1 MARDQRDFYYMQAHK
16 EGYRSRASY
25 KLKQINDREKVIRRG
40 DTIVD
45 LGAAPGGWLQVEKE
59 LSGGRILGIDLQSI
73 DAIPGVETF
82 RGDMTK
88 QRTIDYVLEFAGPKG
103 VDVVLC
109 DAAPN
114 LTGNWSLDHARG
126 IELNRIA
133 FECAKKILKP
143 NGNFVVKVFQGDLF
157 KQFYDDVGKEFA
169 RVKAY
174 SPPASRST
182 SAEIY
187 IIAKKFLTAPV
198 RRGEEYA
205 VRIKETGMN
214 GDGIAYIDNFIVFV
228 RDVDVGDI
236 VRIKIEDV
244 KKNFA
249 FAYVLE
255 DLDEMPEGEEVP
267 KGKHAPREENSPG
280 NIDAGSRE
288 IIRNASGSAS
298 ENVSGNV
305 PENPPGTKGN
315 PGPDAVPVGRISRIR
330 SKKYDVEPD
339 DDFDEYDRA

>member
-1 MARDQRDFYYMQAHK
+1 MARDQRDFYYMQAQR

-25 KLKQINDREKVIRRG
+25 KLKQINDREKIIKRG
-40 DTIVD
+40 DTIID

-59 LSGGRILGIDLQSI
+59 LSGGRILGVDLQRI
-73 DAIPGVETF
+73 EAIPGVATYK
-82 RGDMTK
+82 GDMTA
-88 QRTIDYVLEFAGPKG
+88 QRTIDYILEFAGPKG

-133 FECAKKILKP
+133 FECAKQILKP
-143 NGNFVVKVFQGDLF
+143 NGHFVVKVFQGDLF

-187 IIAKKFLTAPV
+187 IIAKKRLTAPV

-205 VRIKETGMN
+205 VRIKETGAS
-214 GDGIAYIDNFIVFV
+214 GDGMAYIDNFIVFV
-228 RDVDVGDI
+228 KEAEIGDI

-244 KKNFA
+244 KNNFA
-249 FAYVLE
+249 FASVLE
-255 DLDEMPEGEEVP
+255 ELDEMPENEETAGKRPADGKYFADGKRSAPEEETNVVTQRGKTETDNGAGDEKKETDVVP
-267 KGKHAPREENSPG
+267 L
-280 NIDAGSRE
+280 
-288 IIRNASGSAS
+288 
-298 ENVSGNV
+298 
-305 PENPPGTKGN
+305 
-315 PGPDAVPVGRISRIR
+315 GRIARAR
-330 SKKYDVEPD
+330 TKKYDVEPD
-339 DDFDEYDRA
+339 EEFDEYDRA